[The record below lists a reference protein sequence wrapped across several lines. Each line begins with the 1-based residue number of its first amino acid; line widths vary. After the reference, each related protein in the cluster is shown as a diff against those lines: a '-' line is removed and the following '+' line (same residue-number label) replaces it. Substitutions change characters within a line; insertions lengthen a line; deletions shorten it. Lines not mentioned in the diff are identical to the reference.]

1 MAEEDSDEE
10 ALRARERVTGSTSM
24 QDVDESDLASGRG
37 RSARW
42 PNAIPARGL
51 LDVVWR
57 VYRRIV
63 EDQLGLI
70 AAGVTFY
77 AILGLF
83 PAIVAL
89 VSIYGLLTDASTL
102 QEQLKWMSGYLPQE
116 ALGLISSEL
125 ERITTV
131 RGGSLGFAALI
142 SIGLA
147 LWSVNTAVLAV
158 FKALNVAYGESET
171 RSLLRLYAT
180 GFAVTIG
187 IIVCSILVVNG
198 IVVMPVVLLALG
210 IGQGVELIMR
220 LAMAPLFFLLMAAAA
235 SVLYRIGPSRRDARW
250 RWISVGSVVFASV
263 WIAVALGLSYY
274 LSRFADYTATY
285 GSLGAAIGLM
295 LWIYAAVYIFLA
307 GAELNSE
314 LEHQTARDT
323 TIGPDRPMGERKAHV
338 ADTLGALRS

>member
-1 MAEEDSDEE
+1 MAADSGEEES
-10 ALRARERVTGSTSM
+10 RERERITSSTSM
-24 QDVDESDLASGRG
+24 RDVDESELAEGRG
-37 RSARW
+37 RNARR
-42 PNAIPARGL
+42 PAGIPRRGL
-51 LDVVWR
+51 FDVVWR
-57 VYRRIV
+57 VYRRIM

-83 PAIVAL
+83 PAIVAM
-89 VSIYGLLTDASTL
+89 VSIYGLVTDASTL
-102 QEQLKWMSGYLPQE
+102 QEQLKWLSGYLPQE
-116 ALGLISSEL
+116 ALSLISSEL

-142 SIGLA
+142 SVGLA

-158 FKALNVAYGESET
+158 FKALNVAYGESEG
-171 RSLLRLYAT
+171 RSLIRLYAT

-187 IIVCSILVVNG
+187 IILVSILVVNG

-210 IGQGVELIMR
+210 LGQGIELIMR
-220 LAMAPLFFLLMAAAA
+220 LAMAPIFFVLMAAAA
-235 SVLYRIGPSRRDARW
+235 SVLYRVGPSRRDARW
-250 RWISVGSVVFASV
+250 RWISVGSILFALV

-323 TIGPDRPMGERKAHV
+323 TVGPDRPMGERDAHV